1 MHQVMGGMEGQASDI
16 EISAKQILKVKKQLN
31 DILAKHTGQA
41 VEKIEK
47 DTDRDFYMTSEEAKK
62 YGVIDE
68 IITPKRTK
76 DKKKRG

>member
-1 MHQVMGGMEGQASDI
+1 MGGMEGQASDI